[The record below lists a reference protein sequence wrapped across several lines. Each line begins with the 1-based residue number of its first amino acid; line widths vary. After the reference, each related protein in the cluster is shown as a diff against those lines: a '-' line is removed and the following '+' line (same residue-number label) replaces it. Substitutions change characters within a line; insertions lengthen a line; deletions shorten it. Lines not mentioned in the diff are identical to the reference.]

1 MIFTTRPNTSS
12 IKEFIPEI
20 PIFTDIE
27 PEYLQFEKGCRVLP
41 APFYEEPT
49 LQFELIK
56 RYEPGEKKTFPNGG
70 FEVYGPGNEIRSFD
84 LDQVILHPFE
94 LKKFNFFKKSSTTE
108 ESKNKVIDPNKSKGK
123 KGRPRKLDENGNP
136 IIKEAYVPTG
146 GRRGRLPLSE
156 EEKAKRELEKA
167 NQPVKV
173 KGVGKRGRAPLSEE
187 EKAKRKLVEEQKL
200 AERQK
205 QIEAGI
211 ISGRRGRPSTLTAEQ
226 KEEKRLAEEEKDRL
240 RALGLLKRGR
250 PKL

>member
-27 PEYLQFEKGCRVLP
+27 PEYLNFTPGCRVLV

-70 FEVYGPGNEIRSFD
+70 FEIRGEGCEIRSFE
-84 LDQVILHPFE
+84 LDQVVVHPFV
-94 LKKFNFFKKSSTTE
+94 LGKTNYFKKSQSE
-108 ESKNKVIDPNKSKGK
+108 ETREKVIDPNRVKGK
-123 KGRPRKLDENGNP
+123 RGRPAKLDENGQL

-146 GRRGRLPLSE
+146 GRRGRMPLSE

-167 NQPVKV
+167 SQPTIIKE
-173 KGVGKRGRAPLSEE
+173 KGQRGRKALSEE
-187 EKAKRKLVEEQKL
+187 EKAKRKLAEEQKL

-205 QIEAGI
+205 QIEAGL
-211 ISGRRGRPSTLTAEQ
+211 ISGRRGRPSTLTFEQ

-240 RALGLLKRGR
+240 RSLGLLKRGR
-250 PKL
+250 PKF

>member
-20 PIFTDIE
+20 PIYADVE
-27 PEYLQFEKGCRVLP
+27 LEYLQFEKGCRVLP

-94 LKKFNFFKKSSTTE
+94 LKKFNFFKKSQSE
-108 ESKNKVIDPNKSKGK
+108 ETREKVIDPNRVKGSR
-123 KGRPRKLDENGNP
+123 GRPKKLDENGQP

-146 GRRGRLPLSE
+146 GKRGRAPLSP

-167 NQPVKV
+167 NQPIIVKE
-173 KGVGKRGRAPLSEE
+173 KGQRGRKALSEE
-187 EKAKRKLVEEQKL
+187 EKAKRKLAEEQKL

-205 QIEAGI
+205 QIEAGL

-240 RALGLLKRGR
+240 RAEGKLKRGR